1 LACFNMWRS
10 FRPCRQAKAL
20 QTAPPLLVSQA
31 HLHAP
36 AVGVALPAHRVLGC
50 PTEGRC
56 GLTPYSIGTRFE
68 IRAVLRAT
76 GQITPTAAGQCINQV
91 LLKRGIIRHAR
102 DRATITRACPLAP
115 SAGPSPSPHLST
127 RSGTDLAGLAAVHSL
142 GRWIFSRTPTPSL
155 PCSPVPV
162 AF

>member
-1 LACFNMWRS
+1 LAPLFSFRSRHPGSRIQALACFNMWRS
-10 FRPCRQAKAL
+10 FRPCRQAKAS

-68 IRAVLRAT
+68 RF
-76 GQITPTAAGQCINQV
+76 
-91 LLKRGIIRHAR
+91 
-102 DRATITRACPLAP
+102 
-115 SAGPSPSPHLST
+115 GP
-127 RSGTDLAGLAAVHSL
+127 
-142 GRWIFSRTPTPSL
+142 
-155 PCSPVPV
+155 C
-162 AF
+162 